1 MKNFLS
7 KLWSLSRTDRVRT
20 LAIDAVSLPS
30 FCRVN
35 MLKLVSVMAILL
47 TVGVGEIWGD
57 ASTETFD
64 FSSGSYNS
72 TDQIITWTGTSCT
85 IVQSKGG
92 SNTAVNSSYTGTN
105 LRWYASHDVT
115 FTPKSNITITSIVLV
130 GAKSGSNKY
139 YGQTMTEQ
147 SSTSATI
154 SNTTTTTTT
163 VTGSWT
169 PSTALTLRMGTQ
181 FRLTSVTIT
190 YCKTPSATSN
200 GTITSSSAVL
210 NWTDAAETNDYQLYW
225 STSPTPPTSST
236 VPSVSS
242 GVTSTTYTISSGLTA
257 STTYYWWVRSACSE
271 TSKSSWKA
279 GSSFSTTSAA
289 SCEANPTIGN
299 ASLNGS
305 FNLTTVGVQCASI
318 TPGTNCSVASGDYG
332 FIWYE
337 RDGTKKEIGGSG
349 VTKVAVTS
357 GAYSSGSF
365 SKDLTGTFVLGT
377 RYSVRAFA
385 TNGKPAT
392 VYSDTITFQP
402 RSVTFNLNGHGSST
416 PTTQYV
422 NNGGKATDPSYSESV
437 TGYTFGGWYKEAG
450 CSNSWTFGTD
460 VVSGANKTLY
470 AKWTAKTYTIDLDQD
485 LTPTSAGTTSI
496 TATYNSNSNLT
507 SAITPPTKT
516 GWTFAG
522 YYTEKNGSGTQIID
536 ADGNVIASVATYTD
550 ASKNWIKAGGVT
562 LYAKWTCTVTWSVSG
577 ATNVYSAQTV
587 TYNSSGCKVAS
598 VPSGSDLD
606 LENDYCGD
614 KFMGW
619 TSDENYVHGTSNL
632 FTNVAGSPNITGD
645 VTFYAVFADYAD

>member
-1 MKNFLS
+1 
-7 KLWSLSRTDRVRT
+7 
-20 LAIDAVSLPS
+20 
-30 FCRVN
+30 
-35 MLKLVSVMAILL
+35 
-47 TVGVGEIWGD
+47 
-57 ASTETFD
+57 
-64 FSSGSYNS
+64 
-72 TDQIITWTGTSCT
+72 
-85 IVQSKGG
+85 
-92 SNTAVNSSYTGTN
+92 
-105 LRWYASHDVT
+105 
-115 FTPKSNITITSIVLV
+115 
-130 GAKSGSNKY
+130 
-139 YGQTMTEQ
+139 
-147 SSTSATI
+147 
-154 SNTTTTTTT
+154 
-163 VTGSWT
+163 
-169 PSTALTLRMGTQ
+169 
-181 FRLTSVTIT
+181 
-190 YCKTPSATSN
+190 
-200 GTITSSSAVL
+200 
-210 NWTDAAETNDYQLYW
+210 
-225 STSPTPPTSST
+225 
-236 VPSVSS
+236 
-242 GVTSTTYTISSGLTA
+242 
-257 STTYYWWVRSACSE
+257 
-271 TSKSSWKA
+271 
-279 GSSFSTTSAA
+279 
-289 SCEANPTIGN
+289 
-299 ASLNGS
+299 
-305 FNLTTVGVQCASI
+305 VGVQCASI
-318 TPGTNCSVASGDYG
+318 TPGSNCSVASGDYG
-332 FIWYE
+332 FIWYAN
-337 RDGTKKEIGGSG
+337 DGTKKEIGGTG

-365 SKDLTGTFVLGT
+365 SANLTSTFVLGN

-392 VYSDTITFQP
+392 AYSDTITFQP

-587 TYNSSGCKVAS
+587 TYKSSGCKVAS
-598 VPSGSDLD
+598 VPNGSDLD

-619 TSDENYVHGTSNL
+619 TSDENYVHATSNL
-632 FTNVAGSPNITGD
+632 FMNVAGSPNITGD